1 MKYTGKI
8 IALAFPDT
16 YVKGSTELICKF
28 LPYVGLGTKQYIK
41 AGHAALL
48 LIENKTGSVRY
59 FDFGRYITPLGQGRV
74 RSAETDAELLMDFKA
89 IIDDKGALENIDEM
103 LRWLDSSPRKTRGS
117 GRLLASVCDT
127 INFEKAET
135 FILNLQ
141 ERGSIPY
148 GVFEKEGSNCSRL
161 VAESLLEATDAT
173 HIIKRLKFNKLF
185 TPSTVG
191 NVEIAAT
198 NGVVYEVFD
207 GEIKHFKGTALKE
220 NLTNYFDKKNI
231 PVLGPQPKLIIPEHW
246 HVLKGIGST
255 AYFEVVPCELPKH
268 HYRIKRFNEF
278 LDLDFDGVYVS
289 SDFNAKATYTVTYDS
304 HCKFCH
310 VLQGNKKI
318 KMNCVGDFSMFSSSK
333 KVHSA

>member
-1 MKYTGKI
+1 LKYTGKI

-16 YVKGSTELICKF
+16 YVRGSTELICKL
-28 LPYVGLGTKQYIK
+28 LPYLGLGTKQYIK

-59 FDFGRYITPLGQGRV
+59 FDFGRYITPPGHGRV
-74 RSAETDAELLMDFKA
+74 RSAETDAELLIDFKA
-89 IIDDKGALENIDEM
+89 IIDAKGALQNIDEM
-103 LRWLDSSPRKTRGS
+103 LQWLDASPRKTRGS

-127 INFEKAET
+127 INFERAET

-161 VAESLLEATDAT
+161 VAESLLNATDDT

-207 GEIKHFKGTALKE
+207 GKIKHFKGTALKE
-220 NLTNYFDKKNI
+220 NLTNYFDKKNL
-231 PVLGPQPKLIIPEHW
+231 PVLGPHNKLIIPGHW
-246 HVLKGIGST
+246 HELKGIGST
-255 AYFEVVPCELPKH
+255 AYFEVVPSDLPKH
-268 HYRIKRFNEF
+268 HFRIKRFNEF
-278 LDLDFDGVYVS
+278 LDLDFDGVYLS
-289 SDFNAKATYTVTYDS
+289 SDFNIKESYIVTYDS

-318 KMNCVGDFSMFSSSK
+318 KMNCVGDFSMFNSSK